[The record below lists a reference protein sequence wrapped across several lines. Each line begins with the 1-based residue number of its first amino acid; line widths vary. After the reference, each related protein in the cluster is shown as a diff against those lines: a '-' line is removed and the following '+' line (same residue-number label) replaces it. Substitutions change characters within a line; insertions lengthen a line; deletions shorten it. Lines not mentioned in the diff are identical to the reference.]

1 MKWQKGNRT
10 AEAVERNTYTGSVPS
25 GEIENMPRADE
36 LTAEQLKDFARNYR
50 LICLLETGTSAR
62 EALQRLAQEFK
73 ESPRSARWARKLY
86 ARYGKDGAQGLLDG
100 RRSNKSTKHILTVE
114 VKELVLAW
122 WYARSAAGPKAIWKK
137 VVEDCSAR
145 NLPAPGYDAVRKYLK
160 GLSEHDK
167 LVRAGKVRVYDKQ
180 HRPVAR
186 FNLTTYSNERWQI
199 DHSRLN
205 FWIREWRHKARING
219 AQKKTKLDLLAQENK
234 GAGWQPCEVWL
245 TVVLDAHSRAIAGF
259 HLSTA
264 CPDAWTTALLLRV
277 AVLPKENPLWRN
289 RGLPSVLQ
297 PDRGRDFLSH
307 AVQASLGYLGII
319 CDPDPPYYPDRKGRI
334 ERFFRTL
341 DTGCLRPLPGH
352 MDAIGVTH
360 TAAEKHLATLLTWRQ
375 LAEEIERW
383 IVTDYHARTHSETGR
398 TPAQMWEE
406 TVRLRMPQSEDA
418 LDNLLLK
425 SDKARR
431 VRNTGI
437 DFHIGGKS
445 DAGTRGGRYWA
456 PELAYYAGCEVR
468 VRYNPEDLD
477 SILAYDAATGEY
489 ICEAWVMGQD
499 DSRYTIADIKR
510 SRSQH
515 RRGLIERMKTYA
527 EEIHREDRRK
537 ARQDEWEAARA
548 LADEQPAATAPGA
561 ATAKTPDGVNAL
573 LAEFERRDRGI
584 A

>member
-1 MKWQKGNRT
+1 MKKT
-10 AEAVERNTYTGSVPS
+10 KTYVESHVGKAADNS
-25 GEIENMPRADE
+25 IENVPRADE
-36 LTAEQLKDFARNYR
+36 LSAEQLKDFARNYR
-50 LICLLETGTSAR
+50 LICLLESGTSAR

-73 ESPRSARWARKLY
+73 ESPRSERWAQKLY
-86 ARYGKDGAQGLLDG
+86 RRYKAQGAKGLLDQ
-100 RRSNKSTKHILTVE
+100 RRQRLNKAVVLIPE
-114 VKELVLAW
+114 VKKLVLAW
-122 WYARSAAGPKAIWKK
+122 WYARNAAGPKAIWKK
-137 VVEDCSAR
+137 VIEECGAR
-145 NLPAPGYDAVRKYLK
+145 NLPAPGYDVVRKYLN

-167 LVRAGKVRVYDKQ
+167 LVRAGKIRVYDKQ

-186 FNLTTYSNERWQI
+186 FDLTTYSNERWQI

-205 FWIREWRHKARING
+205 LWIREWRHKGRING
-219 AQKKTKLDLLAQENK
+219 ARKKTKLDLLVRENK
-234 GAGWQPCEVWL
+234 GEGWQPCEVWL
-245 TVVLDAHSRAIAGF
+245 TVVLDVHSRAIAGF
-259 HLSTA
+259 HLSAA
-264 CPDAWTTALLLRV
+264 CPDAWTTALLLRN
-277 AVLPKENPLWRN
+277 AVLPKGNPQWRN
-289 RGLPSVLQ
+289 RGLPNVIQ

-341 DTGCLRPLPGH
+341 DTGCLRSLPGH

-360 TAAEKHLATLLTWRQ
+360 AAAEKHLATLLTRRQ
-375 LAEEIERW
+375 LAEETERW
-383 IVTDYHARTHSETGR
+383 IVTDYHTRTHSETGR
-398 TPAQMWEE
+398 PPAHIWEE

-445 DAGTRGGRYWA
+445 DAEARGGRYWA
-456 PELAYYAGCEVR
+456 PELAYHTGCEVR

-477 SILAYDAATGEY
+477 SILTYDAATGEY
-489 ICEAWVMGQD
+489 ICEAWAMGRE
-499 DSRYTIADIKR
+499 DSKFSIADIKR

-515 RRGLIERMKTYA
+515 RRGLVERMKTYA

-537 ARQDEWEAARA
+537 ARQDEWDAARA
-548 LADEQPAATAPGA
+548 LADEQPAAAAPEA